1 MIDLHSHVLPFVDD
15 GSDSL
20 EKSVEMLKNCQEMGV
35 TDLVLTPHFRGR
47 FNKTAIELKTI
58 FEQFKEQVK
67 QHGVNLNLY
76 LGQEIYWC
84 KEFKT
89 NLSNGTVFGINQ
101 GKYLL
106 VECPYGEECDVTEIV
121 YEVKTTGYIPVVA
134 HVERYSYI
142 TVDDVEEIKRMGAV
156 VQVNAGSIVAKDNR
170 IDRKKV
176 KKLFKLGLVDVVA
189 SDVHAHRQNYMQRAY
204 EVVQKKYGKDTADAV
219 FIHNAKKIIQG

>member
-20 EKSVEMLKNCQEMGV
+20 EKSLEMLSVSEKAGV
-35 TDLVLTPHFRGR
+35 TDLVLTPHYRAQY
-47 FNKTAIELKTI
+47 NKTITELKQS
-58 FEQFKEQVK
+58 FLEFKQVASQK
-67 QHGVNLNLY
+67 GIGINLY
-76 LGQEIYWC
+76 LGQEIYWD
-84 KEFKT
+84 KHFKT
-89 NLSNGTVFGINQ
+89 NLENGVVSGING

-106 VECPYGEECDVTEIV
+106 VECPYGEAQDVTEIV

-142 TVDDVEEIKRMGAV
+142 TLEDVREIKQMGAI
-156 VQVNAGSIVAKDNR
+156 VQVNAGSLFAKDRR

-176 KKLFKLGLVDVVA
+176 KKLFKEGLVDVVS
-189 SDVHAHRQNYMQRAY
+189 SDAHSHRQNFMQKAFAL
-204 EVVQKKYGKDTADAV
+204 VQKKYGKERADAV